1 MECIKDEIYWVIKGQ
16 ILGVRKPSNQEE
28 VRALMELGVVG
39 IISLLDD
46 TENHDLYKEVG
57 IDFLWLPVKGGS
69 VPDHKQVEDAH
80 AFALKIW
87 ENSKSLAIHCSG
99 GKKRTATLIASI
111 LIKNNKS
118 LEETL
123 SMINKANPYV
133 KLSEG
138 QLQFI
143 HQLAKES

>member
-1 MECIKDEIYWVIKGQ
+1 MKTIKDEIYWVIKDQ

-28 VRALMELGVVG
+28 VKALMELGVGG
-39 IISLLDD
+39 IITLLDD

-69 VPDHKQVEDAH
+69 IPNLKQVEDAH

-87 ENSKSLAIHCSG
+87 ENSKSIAVHCSG

-111 LIKNNKS
+111 LNKNNKS
-118 LEETL
+118 SEETL
-123 SMINKANPYV
+123 NIISKANPDI
-133 KLSEG
+133 KLNEG

-143 HQLAKES
+143 HQLSKEF